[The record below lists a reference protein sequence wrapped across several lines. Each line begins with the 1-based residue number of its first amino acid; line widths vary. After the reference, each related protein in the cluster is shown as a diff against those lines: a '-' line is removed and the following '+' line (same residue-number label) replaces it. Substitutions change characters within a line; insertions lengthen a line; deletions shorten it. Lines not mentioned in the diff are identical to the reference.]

1 MGHYQ
6 DIDIILNDIKELY
19 EMVKGLREEENIPRF
34 IIKLTDGKV
43 EKIKNGLNRLSV
55 SENNPTVQTENKT
68 VQPDTIDQPIETM
81 ASTEPLQTED
91 ITKNNIPEISEPV
104 AVPEIKTEE
113 TPQSI
118 LVKEKIVSSQTEIL
132 NESIEKRLIVDV
144 RKALSL
150 NDRFRFQRELFNN
163 DAQYMNRTLDQIG
176 SYTQLADVLDYL
188 KETFHWDKENT
199 HATDFIKIVIK
210 KFS

>member
-19 EMVKGLREEENIPRF
+19 EMVKELREEENIPRF

-43 EKIKNGLNRLSV
+43 EKIRNGLNRLSV

-68 VQPDTIDQPIETM
+68 VQSDTIDQPIEITV
-81 ASTEPLQTED
+81 STEPLQTED
-91 ITKNNIPEISEPV
+91 IAENNIPEISEPV
-104 AVPEIKTEE
+104 AVPEIKIEE

-118 LVKEKIVSSQTEIL
+118 LIKEKIVSSQTEIL

-188 KETFHWDKENT
+188 KETFHWDKENP